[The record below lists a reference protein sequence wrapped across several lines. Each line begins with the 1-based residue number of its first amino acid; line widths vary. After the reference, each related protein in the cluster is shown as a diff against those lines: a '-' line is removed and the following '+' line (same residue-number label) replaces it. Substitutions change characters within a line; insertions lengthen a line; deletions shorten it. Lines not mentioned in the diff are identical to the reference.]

1 MDWVGVF
8 AGRRFVRMWQRVDAD
23 ADAGGYTSHQY
34 PYADT
39 GSDRIHAIAR
49 PYGYAVATS

>member
-39 GSDRIHAIAR
+39 GSDSIHAIAR
-49 PYGYAVATS
+49 PYGYAIATS